1 MTKKIPVPEAPI
13 VTKLPLPNSD
23 NALVI
28 DLPDGQK
35 LVVGKM
41 ATGTV
46 IEVATWRGTGRPDSR
61 TTRLMLG
68 VSSQEKVDEASV
80 QVATPKNGSKVP
92 SFDVARGAI
101 MELAKKIL
109 TKVSKFTSSG
119 VKLSF
124 KKSKEVSTSPALASA
139 PTSTGVVSK
148 DTDTEVQAWL
158 DSIIAKSEKKELA
171 QGTIK
176 SSVSP
181 KGETPKVALIKKVS
195 TKKAPT
201 KKASTPRRIK

>member
-1 MTKKIPVPEAPI
+1 MSKKIAPAQAPV

-68 VSSQEKVDEASV
+68 ISAQDVTNTSENQVNSPV
-80 QVATPKNGSKVP
+80 Q
-92 SFDVARGAI
+92 DV
-101 MELAKKIL
+101 
-109 TKVSKFTSSG
+109 
-119 VKLSF
+119 
-124 KKSKEVSTSPALASA
+124 KKSPIDTLKSFWVNSLVKIREPFSKLGKTSKLNREKSA
-139 PTSTGVVSK
+139 QAQISK
-148 DTDTEVQAWL
+148 DSSTETQRGDSANDEVQAWL
-158 DSIIAKSEKKELA
+158 DSIIQRSESKAAVKLDAKPV
-171 QGTIK
+171 T
-176 SSVSP
+176 
-181 KGETPKVALIKKVS
+181 S
-195 TKKAPT
+195 TKAATP
-201 KKASTPRRIK
+201 KKASKKTTVSRRSK

>member
-1 MTKKIPVPEAPI
+1 MTKKTSPVEAPV

-68 VSSQEKVDEASV
+68 VSSADANSVEDNQAGASAPATKKNPLS
-80 QVATPKNGSKVP
+80 QVKEVWSSTSSKVTEFL
-92 SFDVARGAI
+92 SSVG
-101 MELAKKIL
+101 KI
-109 TKVSKFTSSG
+109 
-119 VKLSF
+119 
-124 KKSKEVSTSPALASA
+124 KKSKNALVPSSNESVSSPRALSQSEGAN
-139 PTSTGVVSK
+139 
-148 DTDTEVQAWL
+148 DEVQAWL
-158 DSIIAKSEKKELA
+158 DSIIQRSESKAGVKLPSKA
-171 QGTIK
+171 
-176 SSVSP
+176 SP
-181 KGETPKVALIKKVS
+181 TKKVS
-195 TKKAPT
+195 TAKKKPT
-201 KKASTPRRIK
+201 ATRRSK

>member
-1 MTKKIPVPEAPI
+1 MTKKNPPVEAPV

-68 VSSQEKVDEASV
+68 VSSADATSV
-80 QVATPKNGSKVP
+80 EENQAG
-92 SFDVARGAI
+92 
-101 MELAKKIL
+101 
-109 TKVSKFTSSG
+109 
-119 VKLSF
+119 
-124 KKSKEVSTSPALASA
+124 ASA
-139 PTSTGVVSK
+139 PATKKNPLNQAKEAWSSLASKIKESVSNASK
-148 DTDTEVQAWL
+148 FRKSKNAIEPSSKESVSSSRALSQSEGTNDEVQAWL
-158 DSIIAKSEKKELA
+158 DSIIQKSESKAGVKLPS
-171 QGTIK
+171 K
-176 SSVSP
+176 
-181 KGETPKVALIKKVS
+181 AL
-195 TKKAPT
+195 PT
-201 KKASTPRRIK
+201 KKISTAKKATKKPTANRRSK

>member
-1 MTKKIPVPEAPI
+1 MAKKLPAPEAPI

-68 VSSQEKVDEASV
+68 VSSQDSV
-80 QVATPKNGSKVP
+80 NAPSDGKPQVTAPAENVGIKG
-92 SFDVARGAI
+92 
-101 MELAKKIL
+101 KIL
-109 TKVSKFTSSG
+109 SLVPKVKVLLQGALTKIELLKNTKNSKKTD
-119 VKLSF
+119 
-124 KKSKEVSTSPALASA
+124 KKPLEISA
-139 PTSTGVVSK
+139 PATSAGNESQ
-148 DTDTEVQAWL
+148 DEVQAWL
-158 DSIIAKSEKKELA
+158 DSIIQKSESKAKALSA
-171 QGTIK
+171 SKAPAVTK
-176 SSVSP
+176 AA
-181 KGETPKVALIKKVS
+181 KPKVAPKKS
-195 TKKAPT
+195 AGT
-201 KKASTPRRIK
+201 RRVK

>member
-1 MTKKIPVPEAPI
+1 MTKKTTPVEAPV

-68 VSSQEKVDEASV
+68 VSSAD
-80 QVATPKNGSKVP
+80 ATPVEDNQAGASTPASKKNPLNQVKEVWSSTSSKVTGFL
-92 SFDVARGAI
+92 SSVG
-101 MELAKKIL
+101 
-109 TKVSKFTSSG
+109 KFR
-119 VKLSF
+119 
-124 KKSKEVSTSPALASA
+124 KSKDAIEPSSKESVSSSRALSQSEGAN
-139 PTSTGVVSK
+139 
-148 DTDTEVQAWL
+148 DEVQAWL
-158 DSIIAKSEKKELA
+158 DSIIQRSESKAGVKLPAKASA
-171 QGTIK
+171 
-176 SSVSP
+176 V
-181 KGETPKVALIKKVS
+181 
-195 TKKAPT
+195 
-201 KKASTPRRIK
+201 KKASTAKKTQKKSTASRRSK